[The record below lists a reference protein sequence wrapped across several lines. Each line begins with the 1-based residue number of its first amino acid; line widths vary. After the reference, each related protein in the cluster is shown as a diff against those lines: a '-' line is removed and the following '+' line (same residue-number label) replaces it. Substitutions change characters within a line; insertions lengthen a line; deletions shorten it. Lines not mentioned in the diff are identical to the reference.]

1 MKHKNIDEV
10 KASLLEFG
18 NTFNVVAKAENE
30 SSSDELTIEG
40 FASTDD
46 KDRTWDI
53 IPGTTWA
60 DPEAQANY
68 LKNPIV
74 LAYHDHKQPIGVCE
88 SLEVK
93 QGGLYVRIKLQR
105 SLNEKVFDAVKSGVI
120 KSFSVGFRMLDIE
133 YDKGEDAYIITKLE
147 LVEISVVSVPCN
159 PNAVFQVIKS
169 LSSEVKEHKM
179 PQALD
184 TTQVTTQEAVAK
196 AVQEELTRIKSQEA
210 QADAVKAAEAAKQAA
225 LATQVADM
233 VKSASAEQ
241 ATKLVDDI
249 KASLEEGG
257 LMATIKQYKEE
268 IEAQKVALA
277 AQTSKMQHSTGVTA
291 KGSVSELDQSNAVL
305 LAAIL
310 RKDVF
315 DTKFGAQ
322 LKQKAAGFDGTN
334 TAVHIPGAHTV
345 NSSDWETTF
354 ETNFWMD
361 VRRELVVEP
370 LFRSMNMSTAVV
382 RIPVVPEQDYASYIG
397 VDDLKTDNST
407 ATVNS
412 GNRPLEI
419 MLTAHKLSAAD
430 LIGEEE
436 DEDTIL
442 AIVPIIRDN
451 LVRRMARSSDR
462 SLLRGVGATKA
473 DPIKGLAQYAIDASN
488 VTTLSIGGGDK
499 LTALKLQQTRREIG
513 VFGIRPQDVVY
524 IVSTE
529 GYYDLLED
537 ADMRKYFDVGPDKA
551 TILQGQVAVIN
562 GSRIIVSDEFAPKAL
577 NAVAAIVVNM
587 RNYMVGNLRG
597 LTVKS
602 DMDIKKDATLIVA
615 TRRFGMVEMEDGGVA
630 AVRYAA

>member
-18 NTFNVVAKAENE
+18 NTFAVVAKAENE

-184 TTQVTTQEAVAK
+184 TTQVTTPEAVAK

-370 LFRSMNMSTAVV
+370 LFRAMNMSTAVV

>member
-18 NTFNVVAKAENE
+18 NTFAVVAKAENE

-60 DPEAQANY
+60 DPEAKANY

-120 KSFSVGFRMLDIE
+120 KSFSVGFKMLDIE

-179 PQALD
+179 PQANEQA
-184 TTQVTTQEAVAK
+184 TTPELVAK

-241 ATKLVDDI
+241 ATKLVEDI

-291 KGSVSELDQSNAVL
+291 KGPVSEVDQSNAVL

-315 DTKFGAQ
+315 DTKFGAE

-334 TAVHIPGAHTV
+334 TAVHIPGSHTV

-407 ATVNS
+407 AAVNS

-537 ADMRKYFDVGPDKA
+537 PDMRKYFDVGPDKA

-597 LTVKS
+597 LTVKTE
-602 DMDIKKDATLIVA
+602 MDIKKDATLIVA

>member
-18 NTFNVVAKAENE
+18 NTFAVVAKAENE

-179 PQALD
+179 PQAIEQA
-184 TTQVTTQEAVAK
+184 TTPELVAK

-370 LFRSMNMSTAVV
+370 LFRAMNMSTAVV

-407 ATVNS
+407 AAVNS

>member
-184 TTQVTTQEAVAK
+184 TTQATTPELVAK

-322 LKQKAAGFDGTN
+322 LKQKAAGFDGTD

-370 LFRSMNMSTAVV
+370 LFRAMNMSTAVV

-407 ATVNS
+407 ATVDS

>member
-18 NTFNVVAKAENE
+18 NTFAVVAKAENE

-370 LFRSMNMSTAVV
+370 LFRAMNMSTAVV

-488 VTTLSIGGGDK
+488 VTTLSIGGADK

>member
-370 LFRSMNMSTAVV
+370 LFRAMNMSTAVV

-488 VTTLSIGGGDK
+488 VTTLSIGGADK

>member
-1 MKHKNIDEV
+1 
-10 KASLLEFG
+10 
-18 NTFNVVAKAENE
+18 
-30 SSSDELTIEG
+30 
-40 FASTDD
+40 
-46 KDRTWDI
+46 
-53 IPGTTWA
+53 
-60 DPEAQANY
+60 
-68 LKNPIV
+68 
-74 LAYHDHKQPIGVCE
+74 
-88 SLEVK
+88 
-93 QGGLYVRIKLQR
+93 
-105 SLNEKVFDAVKSGVI
+105 
-120 KSFSVGFRMLDIE
+120 
-133 YDKGEDAYIITKLE
+133 
-147 LVEISVVSVPCN
+147 
-159 PNAVFQVIKS
+159 
-169 LSSEVKEHKM
+169 M

-184 TTQVTTQEAVAK
+184 TTQVTTPELVAK

-370 LFRSMNMSTAVV
+370 LFRAMNMSTAVV

-488 VTTLSIGGGDK
+488 VTTLSIGGADK

>member
-18 NTFNVVAKAENE
+18 NTFAVVAKAENE

-184 TTQVTTQEAVAK
+184 TTQVTTPEAVAK

-370 LFRSMNMSTAVV
+370 LFRAMNMSTAVV

-407 ATVNS
+407 AAVNS

-488 VTTLSIGGGDK
+488 VTTLSIGGADK

>member
-18 NTFNVVAKAENE
+18 NTFAVVAKAENE

-184 TTQVTTQEAVAK
+184 TTQVTTPELVAK

-370 LFRSMNMSTAVV
+370 LFRAMNMSTAVV

-488 VTTLSIGGGDK
+488 VTTLSIGGADK